1 MFKIL
6 KYGAEGKEVVE
17 AQVMLQRAGSK
28 VKATGKYTIG
38 MIAAVRAFQ
47 KKNGL
52 EVTGRLDS
60 KTMRKLRPYG
70 RKTTKK

>member
-1 MFKIL
+1 MFKTL

-28 VKATGKYTIG
+28 IKATGKYTIG
-38 MIAAVRAFQ
+38 MISAVRAFQ
-47 KKNGL
+47 KKNGI